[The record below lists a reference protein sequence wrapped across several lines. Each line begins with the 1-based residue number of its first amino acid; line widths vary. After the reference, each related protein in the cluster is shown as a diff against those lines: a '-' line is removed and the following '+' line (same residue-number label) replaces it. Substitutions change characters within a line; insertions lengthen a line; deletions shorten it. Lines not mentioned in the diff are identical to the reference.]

1 MNGEIPISLGLAII
15 AIAILA
21 AQQMPHPDLFF
32 QVFLRSR
39 FFRYRPT
46 GINNK
51 KAKKANIMAA
61 MIAAL

>member
-1 MNGEIPISLGLAII
+1 MNGEIPISLGLAI
-15 AIAILA
+15 IAILA